1 MAGKTI
7 GTMITIFIFVLF
19 LLFMVTYSMHSKN
32 ELQVDEINFNIVE
45 AVSTR
50 GEFSSQLYD
59 DLTYA
64 VSRYGDYT
72 VKIKLKEQ
80 ISPGIYDIYY
90 DTSYILDKKL
100 KVGDK
105 ISIYLEDRNLSLFG
119 RLINASTFG
128 IMGTD
133 NLIDSRVKS
142 IKTNTISKKG
152 K

>member
-7 GTMITIFIFVLF
+7 GTMITMFIFVVF
-19 LLFMVTYSMHSKN
+19 LLFMITYSMHNKN

-45 AVSTR
+45 SVSTN
-50 GEFSSQLYD
+50 GVFSTQIYN
-59 DLTYA
+59 DLIYA

-72 VKIKLKEQ
+72 IKIKLKEQ
-80 ISPGIYDIYY
+80 ISPGLYDIHY
-90 DTSYILDKKL
+90 DTNYILDKKL

-105 ISIYLEDRNLSLFG
+105 ISVYLEDRNLSLFG
-119 RLINASTFG
+119 RLMNASTFG
-128 IMGTD
+128 IIGTD

-142 IKTNTISKKG
+142 IKTNTISKNG